1 MIWTLLFIWIGV
13 SLPAQTVIES
23 PVSIGGFLGG
33 ARGANEV
40 PARLQEWGIASGIC
54 ALVQDR
60 AAGTLGGELNFWYAR
75 TLSTARES
83 RYATGGIL
91 VDVRGRAMMQ
101 LPFEIPT
108 HAFASAGIGT
118 IFPLNEIILEKP
130 PSPEFEPNTP
140 ALAFPLAVGVRAMV
154 TEKLSLELRATY
166 VLTTTDNLNAP
177 HDGQYDGLFAL
188 TLGVVVPIGF

>member
-1 MIWTLLFIWIGV
+1 MRWTLLFVWFGV
-13 SLPAQTVIES
+13 LLPAQTVIES
-23 PVSIGGFLGG
+23 PVSICGFLGG

-40 PARLQEWGIASGIC
+40 PARMQEWGIASGIC

-60 AAGTLGGELNFWYAR
+60 AAGTFGGELNFWYAR
-75 TLSTARES
+75 TLSTRPET

-91 VDVRGRAMMQ
+91 VDVRGRATMQ
-101 LPFEIPT
+101 LPIEMLSS
-108 HAFASAGIGT
+108 AFASAGIGA

-140 ALAFPLAVGVRAMV
+140 ALAFPIAVGVRAIV
-154 TEKLSLELRATY
+154 TDRLSFELRATY

-177 HDGQYDGLFAL
+177 HDGQYDGFFAL
-188 TLGVVVPIGF
+188 TLGVVVPIGY